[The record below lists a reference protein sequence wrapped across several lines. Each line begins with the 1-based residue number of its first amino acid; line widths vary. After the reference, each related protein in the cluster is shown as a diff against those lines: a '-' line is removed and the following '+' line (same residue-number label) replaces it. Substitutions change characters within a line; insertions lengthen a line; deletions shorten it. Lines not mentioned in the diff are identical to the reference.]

1 MKMQVETSHFP
12 YIKKNNWNPDTNCP
26 RACPAPSTMLF
37 PKSQRTQNFHTFIEL
52 GTVHWNLRGSQS
64 RCAEGQFEDCW
75 QSVSAETS
83 RVLITGGQRIDVG
96 IVEKRVVA
104 VPPGEG
110 LQREGRQV
118 THHSP
123 SPQSPCMLS
132 LAHPLAYLGSDAEV
146 VIRDELW
153 ALVVASVHPAVKGA
167 EGYAGKS
174 QHKGQEA
181 PGVGWRSKGGV

>member
-1 MKMQVETSHFP
+1 MS
-12 YIKKNNWNPDTNCP
+12 
-26 RACPAPSTMLF
+26 PSSSWCSAQWEVCCYWL
-37 PKSQRTQNFHTFIEL
+37 SSLWRFIEL

-110 LQREGRQV
+110 L
-118 THHSP
+118 
-123 SPQSPCMLS
+123 
-132 LAHPLAYLGSDAEV
+132 GSDAEV

-181 PGVGWRSKGGV
+181 PGVGSCPSMVSFGCAGHAPAQDL